1 MGELILTDLPED
13 ILIKIGQHI
22 DYLPSFAAYTST
34 CKKIRNLSDDIVYNG
49 KLWYVDWMDI
59 QEHYLSSKLF
69 TSFAICDPYA
79 IKCGRPQYRY
89 HREPHNSYMYE
100 DRAKPFSHMET
111 PPGTWYF
118 PDDIYNNKKTLIT
131 NDMWGGGGVNFSELN
146 ELKTLVLSMH
156 KECNLQI
163 DPEFINRFPHRDTL
177 PYPHGTVTNVVI
189 SGLNSLGM
197 LDLSGARVV
206 SGIGYLSTLPMLHT
220 LVLGRLNIIS
230 LPHMPNI
237 QTIDITASK
246 VSDISAL
253 TNIHTLIMNGKQIN
267 DLRMMVNLKIL
278 VICYGELSDDLK
290 INANVN
296 VIYVR
301 VRNLSCGYFLS
312 YDSGKFFIPYVR

>member
-1 MGELILTDLPED
+1 MDNLTLTDLPDE
-13 ILIKIGQHI
+13 LLMAIGQYI
-22 DYLPSFAAYTST
+22 DHLPTFATYIST

-59 QEHYLSSKLF
+59 QEHYLSSKPF
-69 TSFAICDPYA
+69 TSFAIHGPHV
-79 IKCGRPQYRY
+79 IKCGRPDYRHY
-89 HREPHNSYMYE
+89 REIHSTHMYRE
-100 DRAKPFSHMET
+100 YAKPFSHIET

-118 PDDIYNNKKTLIT
+118 SYDIYNNKKTLIT
-131 NDMWGGGGVNFSELN
+131 NDIWGGKGVNFSELN
-146 ELKTLVLSMH
+146 GLKTLVLSMH

-177 PYPHGTVTNVVI
+177 PYSHRTVTNVVI
-189 SGLNSLGM
+189 SGLNSLEM
-197 LDLSGARVV
+197 LDLSEARVV
-206 SGIGYLSTLPMLHT
+206 SGMEYLSTLPKLHT
-220 LVLGRLNIIS
+220 LILGRLNIIS

-267 DLRMMVNLKIL
+267 DLTMMVNLKTL
-278 VICYGELSDDLK
+278 VICDGKLSDGLK
-290 INANVN
+290 INADVN
-296 VIYVR
+296 VIYVS
-301 VRNLSCGYFLS
+301 VRNLSCGHFLS